1 MYIYIHTHT
10 QIYIYIYI
18 HGIVNELYGHIA
30 SLANF
35 PTLDTSSDWILA
47 ARLID
52 LSDHLGQDADGLSKL
67 IWEEHGNKKF

>member
-1 MYIYIHTHT
+1 MRSFMHIYIYT
-10 QIYIYIYI
+10 YIYIY
-18 HGIVNELYGHIA
+18 GISNELYVHIA